1 MLLQTPPISS
11 YQLKKHIPSSVVMN
25 NNVPTIIY
33 EYTHSQDFGIIAAK
47 HLARESAGQNF
58 CLVPWTFGGQVLPKL
73 SICMTGTSH
82 FIYMPPGPHT
92 CLPNPCEKRHACL
105 SSCTM

>member
-11 YQLKKHIPSSVVMN
+11 YQLKKHIPSRVVMN

-58 CLVPWTFGGQVLPKL
+58 CLVHRTSGGWGFTHMLHILLVTYSYL
-73 SICMTGTSH
+73 
-82 FIYMPPGPHT
+82 
-92 CLPNPCEKRHACL
+92 
-105 SSCTM
+105 